1 LSIPVLPSV
10 TIQVASFNVKLFTEL
25 RDPEILLLNWPGE
38 RYTTPARNNLSRFIS
53 DAAKQA

>member
-1 LSIPVLPSV
+1 V

-25 RDPEILLLNWPGE
+25 RDPEILLLNSPSE
-38 RYTTPARNNLSRFIS
+38 RYTTPARNNISRLIS